1 MSSRHDSSDSS
12 VVSSD
17 WIVRLGRYESGS
29 PSAREGSD
37 PPLDAPERVVTRG
50 ASTAPVRRG
59 PGKSLSRLLTVKEL
73 AELLQVP
80 VQTIY
85 TWRYKR
91 IGPPAVPMGKYL
103 RFRPEDVAAWL
114 DSRADAPLSGPGKRS
129 QLGSRVTGGAA

>member
-1 MSSRHDSSDSS
+1 MTRRASSTS
-12 VVSSD
+12 
-17 WIVRLGRYESGS
+17 
-29 PSAREGSD
+29 
-37 PPLDAPERVVTRG
+37 APEATRE
-50 ASTAPVRRG
+50 SV
-59 PGKSLSRLLTVKEL
+59 SRLLTVQEL

-114 DSRADAPLSGPGKRS
+114 DARADAPRSVPGRQS
-129 QLGSRVTGGAA
+129 QLGSRVAGGAR